1 MAQDAGDAQH
11 PGSAPVKV
19 SFKKEKERFIM
30 DQYYIQENKKLLA
43 LASTRSHDHE
53 CFMGKYSWDQI
64 AMMTRLNKAGIIG
77 SHA

>member
-1 MAQDAGDAQH
+1 
-11 PGSAPVKV
+11 VKV